1 MNVNMSAYAYDQYQ
15 KTTVETISPGKLLI
29 MLYDGMIKNL
39 GRVGEAIENQD
50 VPAAHAG
57 ILATQNILV
66 ELMATLNMDYKISE
80 SLLAL
85 YEFMYNQLVEA
96 NIKKDSRLILEVQEL
111 VIDLRQTWDQ
121 AIKSLGRAG
130 SSQNNAIKAV
140 NISG

>member
-1 MNVNMSAYAYDQYQ
+1 LTVNMSAYAYDQYQ
-15 KTTVETISPGKLLI
+15 KTTVETMSPGKLLL
-29 MLYDGMIKNL
+29 MLYDGMIKYLRNA
-39 GRVGEAIENQD
+39 GEAINNQNIS
-50 VPAAHAG
+50 AAHENIVA
-57 ILATQNILV
+57 AQNILV

-96 NIKKDSRLILEVQEL
+96 NIKKDGQLITEVQEL

-121 AIKSLGRAG
+121 AIKSLGKTS
-130 SSQNNAIKAV
+130 SSQNSALKAV

>member
-1 MNVNMSAYAYDQYQ
+1 M
-15 KTTVETISPGKLLI
+15 SPGKLLL
-29 MLYDGMIKNL
+29 MLYDGMIKYLRNA
-39 GRVGEAIENQD
+39 GEAINNQNIS
-50 VPAAHAG
+50 AAHENIVA
-57 ILATQNILV
+57 AQNILV

-96 NIKKDSRLILEVQEL
+96 NIKKDGQLITEVQEL

-121 AIKSLGRAG
+121 AIKSLGKTS
-130 SSQNNAIKAV
+130 SSQNSALKAV

>member
-1 MNVNMSAYAYDQYQ
+1 MSAYAYDQYQ
-15 KTTVETISPGKLLI
+15 KTTVETMSPGKLLL
-29 MLYDGMIKNL
+29 MLYDGMIKYLRNA
-39 GRVGEAIENQD
+39 GEAINNQNIS
-50 VPAAHAG
+50 AAHENIVA
-57 ILATQNILV
+57 AQNILV

-96 NIKKDSRLILEVQEL
+96 NIKKDGQLITEVQEL

-121 AIKSLGRAG
+121 AIKSLGKTS
-130 SSQNNAIKAV
+130 SSQNSALKAV

>member
-1 MNVNMSAYAYDQYQ
+1 MNMSAYAYDQYQ
-15 KTTVETISPGKLLI
+15 KTTVETMSPGKLLL
-29 MLYDGMIKNL
+29 MLYDGMIKYLRNA
-39 GRVGEAIENQD
+39 GEAINNQNIS
-50 VPAAHAG
+50 AAHENIVA
-57 ILATQNILV
+57 AQNILV

-96 NIKKDSRLILEVQEL
+96 NIKKDGQLITEVQEL

-121 AIKSLGRAG
+121 AIKSLGKTS
-130 SSQNNAIKAV
+130 SSQNSALKAV

>member
-1 MNVNMSAYAYDQYQ
+1 MNMSAYAYDQYQ
-15 KTTVETISPGKLLI
+15 KTTVETMSPGKLLL
-29 MLYDGMIKNL
+29 MLYDGMIKYLRNA
-39 GRVGEAIENQD
+39 GEAINNQNISVAHD
-50 VPAAHAG
+50 NIVAA
-57 ILATQNILV
+57 QNILV

-96 NIKKDSRLILEVQEL
+96 NIKKDGQLITEVQEL

-121 AIKSLGRAG
+121 AIKSLGKTSG
-130 SSQNNAIKAV
+130 SQNSALKAV

>member
-1 MNVNMSAYAYDQYQ
+1 VNMSAYAYDQYQ
-15 KTTVETISPGKLLI
+15 KTTVETMSPGKLLL
-29 MLYDGMIKNL
+29 MLYDGMIKYLRNA
-39 GRVGEAIENQD
+39 GEAINNQNIS
-50 VPAAHAG
+50 AAHENIVA
-57 ILATQNILV
+57 AQNILV

-96 NIKKDSRLILEVQEL
+96 NIKKDGQLITEVQEL

-121 AIKSLGRAG
+121 AIKSLGKTS
-130 SSQNNAIKAV
+130 SSQNSALKAV

>member
-1 MNVNMSAYAYDQYQ
+1 MNMSAYAYDQYQ
-15 KTTVETISPGKLLI
+15 KTTVETMSPGKLLL
-29 MLYDGMIKNL
+29 MLYDGMIKYLRNA
-39 GRVGEAIENQD
+39 GEA
-50 VPAAHAG
+50 AAHENIVA
-57 ILATQNILV
+57 AQNILV

-96 NIKKDSRLILEVQEL
+96 NIKKDGQLITEVQEL

-121 AIKSLGRAG
+121 AIKSLGKTSG
-130 SSQNNAIKAV
+130 SQNSALKAV